1 MSVLTLV
8 FLLQALDSP
17 LAPPSAPTHDATI
30 ACAIARLKPFASPY
44 GIQQAW
50 PKMHY
55 WPRELQQSLG
65 APLSDMGHVA
75 DGYQQFLH
83 VDERARAVYVV
94 EQGGFMGT
102 TKVYG
107 PLPLPRCAAAAET
120 PPL

>member
-1 MSVLTLV
+1 MSALTLV

-17 LAPPSAPTHDATI
+17 LAPPAAPTHDATI

-50 PKMHY
+50 PKMHD

-65 APLSDMGHVA
+65 TPLSDMGHVA
-75 DGYQQFLH
+75 DGYQQLVH
-83 VDERARAVYVV
+83 VDARASAVYVV

-107 PLPLPRCAAAAET
+107 PLPLPRCTT
-120 PPL
+120 PPPTKP